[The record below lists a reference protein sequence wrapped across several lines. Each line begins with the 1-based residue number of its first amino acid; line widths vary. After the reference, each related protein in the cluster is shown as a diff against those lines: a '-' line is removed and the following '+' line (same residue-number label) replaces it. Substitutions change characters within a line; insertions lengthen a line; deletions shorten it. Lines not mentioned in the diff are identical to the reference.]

1 MARAWAVSIISLL
14 FVAVLAAPS
23 YAGQTQTHHR
33 SSHSNAAVTSSVLTA
48 MAPACLRCS
57 PESQTASAR
66 YAHEVVS
73 SLHIPPA
80 DPSRCEMHLQHL
92 ICSFNC
98 SDMKTQ
104 SWASVDAN
112 AFSGISFVEAETR
125 VSTTVRV
132 CSHACEQFGA
142 ACGTAGSV
150 GAVKEGGLSFVE
162 KKRGGKRAAHQ
173 RDAGQDG
180 EDSPGFL
187 HLHTTQKSLS
197 RDSAKAKQRHHSCVS
212 LKLPELRLA
221 GNGGKP
227 MGLAFVSVDGPAT
240 GVEQETQGNDAC
252 LSFLQL
258 EQPSSYTGE
267 QMVESSFQAPY
278 LTRLQSIAE
287 HDQLT
292 DPSTLVPAVPVVPVN
307 SQPVMPTDI
316 VTVAPAYPAITPSAA
331 VPAAIASQEPSTGV
345 AAVSNPAAPAVVSA
359 AIPSAPATPASPTP
373 LAAIPQLAVSS
384 SVAPVAASA
393 ARTPV
398 VGAAVPGAALPEALT
413 ATPVQP
419 VDVSQPQPVAPTAAQ
434 PLVPVEVKPAFPSE
448 ALPVVSAQ
456 AQPAAAPQ
464 AQPMAAAPQAQ
475 PMAPA
480 VKTPQP
486 PVASGPAAATST
498 TVPSPVAVQ
507 RVAEAPQTVSLTP
520 AAAASPSTVSAQS
533 VSAPATQADVDSDP
547 ATATAPTVDGATIS
561 TSEEAGPSQ
570 SGAAETMEALPPV
583 AGSQVRLVGAPRN
596 IRTTRTQAQFREA
609 PTIEIIPADGFCM
622 NNCEC
627 WPVWA
632 SAIVVFVIYLAATF
646 TAIAMTASL
655 FSRGLWS
662 STFYRGGGNWLVVA
676 SVTGALTGGLV
687 GGLVTYCVAGGLGLA
702 AGLMTLCCSILLV
715 GRRGAW
721 LGAMGGVLTGGVVG
735 GMINTGGL
743 AFALGAGVGLLLGII
758 CGFAPV
764 ARQLKVNERY
774 IRQGMAASISGNA
787 GKKHQDAARR
797 GDGGMD
803 HARGG
808 YDPLGS
814 GGEESHR
821 QPKPSTLG
829 NTQSSRRP
837 DVTAGSVSRLR
848 SLGLTHQAFTAEDDN
863 LLEQTRSGE
872 SDGHEPW

>member
-1 MARAWAVSIISLL
+1 MARAWAVFIFSLL
-14 FVAVLAAPS
+14 CVSLLAAPS
-23 YAGQTQTHHR
+23 YAGQTQTRQR
-33 SSHSNAAVTSSVLTA
+33 SSHSNATGTSSVVKT

-57 PESQTASAR
+57 PGSQAASAR
-66 YAHEVVS
+66 HAQEVVS
-73 SLHIPPA
+73 SLSTPPA
-80 DPSRCEMHLQHL
+80 DPARCEMHLQHL

-104 SWASVDAN
+104 SWASVDADS
-112 AFSGISFVEAETR
+112 FSGVSFVEAETR

-150 GAVKEGGLSFVE
+150 GTLKEGSLFPVE
-162 KKRGGKRAAHQ
+162 KKRGGKRAVHQ
-173 RDAGQDG
+173 RDAGQG
-180 EDSPGFL
+180 EEDSPGFL

-197 RDSAKAKQRHHSCVS
+197 RASAKAKQRQDSCVS

-240 GVEQETQGNDAC
+240 GVEQETQGDEAC

-258 EQPSSYTGE
+258 EQPASYTGE
-267 QMVESSFQAPY
+267 QMVESAFQAPY

-287 HDQLT
+287 HDQLA
-292 DPSTLVPAVPVVPVN
+292 DPSTLVPAVPVVPVS
-307 SQPVMPTDI
+307 SQPVIPTDI
-316 VTVAPAYPAITPSAA
+316 VTVAPAYPAVTPSTD
-331 VPAAIASQEPSTGV
+331 VSAAIAPQEPSTGA
-345 AAVSNPAAPAVVSA
+345 AAVSYPAAPAVMST

-384 SVAPVAASA
+384 PVVPVAASA
-393 ARTPV
+393 APTPL

-419 VDVSQPQPVAPTAAQ
+419 VDVSQPQAVAPAAAQ
-434 PLVPVEVKPAFPSE
+434 PFVPAEGKPVFPSQ

-456 AQPAAAPQ
+456 AQPAVAPQ
-464 AQPMAAAPQAQ
+464 AQPPAVAPQEQPMAAA
-475 PMAPA
+475 
-480 VKTPQP
+480 VNTPQP

-498 TVPSPVAVQ
+498 TAPSPVAVQ
-507 RVAEAPQTVSLTP
+507 RVAETAKTVSSTP
-520 AAAASPSTVSAQS
+520 APVASPSTVSAQS
-533 VSAPATQADVDSDP
+533 VSAPATQTDVDSDP
-547 ATATAPTVDGATIS
+547 ATATAHTVDVATIS
-561 TSEEAGPSQ
+561 TSEEADPSQ
-570 SGAAETMEALPPV
+570 SGTAETAEVLPPV
-583 AGSQVRLVGAPRN
+583 AGSQVRSVGASRN
-596 IRTTRTQAQFREA
+596 TRSTRTQARFREA
-609 PTIEIIPADGFCM
+609 RTIEIIPANGFCV

-627 WPVWA
+627 WPIWA

-743 AFALGAGVGLLLGII
+743 AVALGAGVGLLLGII

-774 IRQGMAASISGNA
+774 IRQGMGVSISGNA
-787 GKKHQDAARR
+787 GKKQDAARR

-803 HARGG
+803 HVRGG

-821 QPKPSTLG
+821 QSKPSPLG
-829 NTQSSRRP
+829 STQSSRRS
-837 DVTAGSVSRLR
+837 DVTTGSVSRLR
-848 SLGLTHQAFTAEDDN
+848 SLGLTHQAFTAEEDKF
-863 LLEQTRSGE
+863 LEQTRSGE